1 MLAEIG
7 VRQERVQAL
16 ELEINRLEAQN
27 LLELEQRRV
36 EAEAQLR
43 AERDALQRLEERLRV
58 LEQRQPPPGRR

>member
-1 MLAEIG
+1 
-7 VRQERVQAL
+7 VQAL

-43 AERDALQRLEERLRV
+43 SEREALQRLEERLKV
-58 LEQRQPPPGRR
+58 LEGRNPPPSQQPPPRE